1 MFDTWKYDINALRD
15 RMVHDASFY
24 AIRES
29 KSLDVGSEKKKAPEI
44 GDGSESPPKKPKTNP
59 AKKPNAGGGGGGGGA
74 GGTAPNGGGA
84 AKPQLANKLANC
96 KIRMCIFHVG
106 SFVLPGLRTGCTP
119 KPGKPPCDFKH
130 FNTLDE
136 YIDYYGSKPLC
147 KEAAM
152 ANGKTGKMGLI
163 RDKLEELLK

>member
-1 MFDTWKYDINALRD
+1 
-15 RMVHDASFY
+15 
-24 AIRES
+24 
-29 KSLDVGSEKKKAPEI
+29 
-44 GDGSESPPKKPKTNP
+44 
-59 AKKPNAGGGGGGGGA
+59 
-74 GGTAPNGGGA
+74 
-84 AKPQLANKLANC
+84 
-96 KIRMCIFHVG
+96 MCIFHVG
-106 SFVLPGLRTGCTP
+106 SFVLPDLRTGCTP
-119 KPGKPPCDFKH
+119 KQGKPPCDFKH